1 MPQRQQTWKTTANN
15 FKHEELHFYFCKMF
29 FCTVNWSEH
38 EACKFES
45 GLRNVF
51 QQCNEKKKLEQ
62 ENYSGKL
69 EISKETFAQRRM
81 SEFLA
86 LKDKLVEC

>member
-1 MPQRQQTWKTTANN
+1 MQR
-15 FKHEELHFYFCKMF
+15 E
-29 FCTVNWSEH
+29 
-38 EACKFES
+38 
-45 GLRNVF
+45 
-51 QQCNEKKKLEQ
+51 KKLEQ

-69 EISKETFAQRRM
+69 EISKETFAQRKM